1 MLLNIDV
8 MGIDTVQRFVTLLSV
23 SEINRL
29 NALKAA
35 QFNPLEVLS
44 LPAMESEREDWSPD
58 RYR

>member
-1 MLLNIDV
+1 